1 VSVVAQSSVLA
12 DRRRVTR
19 EALERGAFDVVVI
32 GGGIIGLSTAWHAA
46 RSGLRVAVIDAGDFA
61 GATSSASTKL
71 VHGGLRYLA
80 MGDVRLVYENHA
92 EDRRRHA
99 RLLRVVEVR

>member
-1 VSVVAQSSVLA
+1 VAVAAMASPLG

-46 RSGLRVAVIDAGDFA
+46 RSGLRVAVVDAGDFA

-71 VHGGLRYLA
+71 VHGG
-80 MGDVRLVYENHA
+80 V
-92 EDRRRHA
+92 
-99 RLLRVVEVR
+99 